1 MTKRRSTSSKTI
13 RIALVAGLA
22 SLAAGVRLGAGLSG
36 SGKIGTIG
44 TIGTIGMMGS
54 AVANASTPTPPLAP
68 VPGPGGTPI
77 TPKTEMPDAARA
89 LSTAFA
95 SAAKALRPSV
105 VRIDVESGPPA
116 VANNRRGRPDRPNSP
131 HNPNNPNNPNMRP
144 DVPDIFKHFFDMEP
158 GEGGPGAGMPRR
170 GTGSGVV
177 IDNAGDVVTNRHV
190 VEGASKVTVTLWD
203 GTEVSAKVVGADE
216 RTDVAVVRLEKVP
229 KGLVVARLGDS
240 EHVDVGEWVL
250 AIGSPLGLEQTVTA
264 GIISGKG
271 RAGRRVHM
279 SGDRVRSYI
288 QTDAKIN
295 PGNSGGPLATLNGE
309 VVGIN
314 TLINAGP
321 GGAYGFAIPIN
332 EVRRVSQV
340 LLKDGRVRYPYLGV
354 MVGDLSDLEPAK
366 KATLGQN
373 LPPRAAFV
381 SEVSPGGPAARA
393 GVQAGDTITQIDGR
407 KIEYGADVVDYVS
420 SRNIGSKVNITYLR
434 GGKNAST
441 TVVLGELPGSDD
453 AQVAQTGATGKL
465 GLGLQTLTPEIA
477 GSLGLPNNVKG
488 AVITDV
494 VPASPAERAGVKEGD
509 VIVEIDRKPVSSAD
523 EAVAALRTPRN
534 GGHLIRVR
542 GPSGARFITIPSA
555 GQ

>member
-1 MTKRRSTSSKTI
+1 
-13 RIALVAGLA
+13 
-22 SLAAGVRLGAGLSG
+22 
-36 SGKIGTIG
+36 
-44 TIGTIGMMGS
+44 
-54 AVANASTPTPPLAP
+54 
-68 VPGPGGTPI
+68 
-77 TPKTEMPDAARA
+77 MPDAARA

-116 VANNRRGRPDRPNSP
+116 VANNRRGRP
-131 HNPNNPNNPNMRP
+131 NPNARP

-158 GEGGPGAGMPRR
+158 GEGGMGPGMPRR

-177 IDNAGDVVTNRHV
+177 IDNSGNVVTNRHV
-190 VEGASKVTVTLWD
+190 VEGASKVTVTMWD
-203 GTEVSAKVVGADE
+203 GTEVPAKVVGADE

-295 PGNSGGPLATLNGE
+295 PGNSGGALATLNGE

-340 LLKDGRVRYPYLGV
+340 LLKEGRVRYPYLGV

-366 KATLGQN
+366 KATLGPN
-373 LPPRAAFV
+373 LPARAAFV
-381 SEVSPGGPAARA
+381 SEVSPGGPAAKA
-393 GVQAGDTITQIDGR
+393 GIQAGDTITQIDGR

-420 SRNIGSKVNITYLR
+420 SRTIGSKVNIAYVR
-434 GGKNAST
+434 GGKNGNAA
-441 TVVLGELPGSDD
+441 VVLGELPGSNE
-453 AQVAQTGATGKL
+453 AQVAQAGGSGKL

-477 GSLGLPNNVKG
+477 GSLGLPNNIKG
-488 AVITDV
+488 AVVTEI
-494 VPASPAERAGVKEGD
+494 VPGGAAERAGVKEGE
-509 VIVEIDRKPVSSAD
+509 VIVEVDRKPVSSVA
-523 EAVAALRTPRN
+523 EATAALRAPRN

-542 GPSGARFITIPSA
+542 GASGARFITVPSA